1 MIRKPKTKDRIS
13 KDSQFEAER
22 LAYWSCWS
30 PCEDS
35 PAQTELKKKK
45 SKIKTENNKKKKFQ
59 SCKIDTERERV
70 RNTLAPLFV
79 DGDDFIDDVDVG
91 ETTALG
97 FADDFGVAS
106 FLYSEEIDI

>member
-1 MIRKPKTKDRIS
+1 M
-13 KDSQFEAER
+13 
-22 LAYWSCWS
+22 
-30 PCEDS
+30 
-35 PAQTELKKKK
+35 
-45 SKIKTENNKKKKFQ
+45 
-59 SCKIDTERERV
+59 